1 MSDYTIALQD
11 YHGLRVSAAEK
22 SFLEIFT
29 AKILNA
35 KANKAGIQQEE
46 TRLMQE
52 ANFRRYGE
60 IVSESGRPQP
70 KLRSDAVCSFTCR
83 YPQRFGLPCKTIFSP
98 LSLQRHHHS
107 LEHRRLLLPR
117 P

>member
-1 MSDYTIALQD
+1 MSDFKVALND
-11 YHGLRVSAAEK
+11 FHGLRVSSAEK

-29 AKILNA
+29 TKILNA

-60 IVSESGRPQP
+60 VVSVITFQW
-70 KLRSDAVCSFTCR
+70 
-83 YPQRFGLPCKTIFSP
+83 QRNAM
-98 LSLQRHHHS
+98 
-107 LEHRRLLLPR
+107 
-117 P
+117 